1 MERTADEWINLLRLS
16 KHPEGGYFKE
26 VYRSDGGVEMS
37 ALPKRYGMRGR
48 RSFCTSIYYLLKSE
62 EFSALH
68 RLRSD
73 ETWHFY
79 AGSPLKISILS
90 AAGVHSEVF
99 LGNDPLNNQNLQ
111 AVIPHNHWFGAKVI
125 QTGGF
130 TLAGCTVSPGFD
142 FKDFEMGERGKLLKR
157 FPDHA
162 TLIEALTHEPE

>member
-1 MERTADEWINLLRLS
+1 MARSAQEWIDLLDLQE
-16 KHPEGGYFKE
+16 HPEGGYFKE
-26 VYRSDGGVEMS
+26 VYRSEGGVEMS

-48 RSFCTSIYYLLKSE
+48 RAFCTSIYYMLTSDQ
-62 EFSALH
+62 FSALH

-90 AAGVHSEVF
+90 PAGVHTDVF
-99 LGNDPLNNQNLQ
+99 LGNDPMNNQEFQ
-111 AVIPHNHWFGAKVI
+111 IVIPHNHWFGAKVI
-125 QTGGF
+125 QTGGY

-157 FPDHA
+157 FPDHS
-162 TLIEALTHEPE
+162 TLIEALTHDTQ